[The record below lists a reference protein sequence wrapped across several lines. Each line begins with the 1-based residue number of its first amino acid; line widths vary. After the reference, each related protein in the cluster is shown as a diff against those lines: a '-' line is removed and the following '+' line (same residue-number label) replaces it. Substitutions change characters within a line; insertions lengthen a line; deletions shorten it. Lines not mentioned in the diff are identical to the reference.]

1 MERDGLVCSSRVRI
15 AESRSWMVVD
25 APCIGEPPETFT
37 LALAAGEAVLADVR
51 TLGRSEINGPAAEG
65 GGLEW
70 VADTGVG
77 SCRAAGSAT
86 ATALE
91 TGAFWRERRDADM

>member
-1 MERDGLVCSSRVRI
+1 M
-15 AESRSWMVVD
+15 D
-25 APCIGEPPETFT
+25 APCIGEPPETFI

-51 TLGRSEINGPAAEG
+51 TLGRSEIKGPAAEG

-70 VADTGVG
+70 AVDTGVG
-77 SCRAAGSAT
+77 SCRAAGSAS

-91 TGAFWRERRDADM
+91 ARGFGRGRRDVDM